1 MLTPAQKHFQQVMAR
16 RAGLETGEETLVERT
31 AHEQILHRLRLAQ
44 SRLKGIQS
52 KAAKAVAK
60 KELLP
65 EFEGWIEGTLDSDN
79 GRPDEVITTLMV
91 WAVDCGDLPLALRIG
106 EYVVRHNLSLP
117 DNFGRDAATVLTEEI
132 CNPLLTLA
140 GTDPDADLS
149 AYIAPLDTLQGI
161 VNDCDMPDEVRA
173 KLCKARAFS
182 RRAITDPQTQALSLK
197 LLREAMHL
205 NPNAGVKREIATLT
219 RALKKSP
226 SEPRDEAATTDQ
238 NAAQEDARDNAPT
251 KGPVRKTATRKPAA
265 GKTKTTRR
273 TAKK

>member
-91 WAVDCGDLPLALRIG
+91 WAVDCGNLPLALRIG

-117 DNFGRDAATVLTEEI
+117 DNFG
-132 CNPLLTLA
+132 
-140 GTDPDADLS
+140 
-149 AYIAPLDTLQGI
+149 
-161 VNDCDMPDEVRA
+161 
-173 KLCKARAFS
+173 
-182 RRAITDPQTQALSLK
+182 
-197 LLREAMHL
+197 
-205 NPNAGVKREIATLT
+205 
-219 RALKKSP
+219 
-226 SEPRDEAATTDQ
+226 
-238 NAAQEDARDNAPT
+238 
-251 KGPVRKTATRKPAA
+251 
-265 GKTKTTRR
+265 
-273 TAKK
+273 

>member
-52 KAAKAVAK
+52 KAAKADVK

-65 EFEGWIEGTLDSDN
+65 EFAGWIEGTLDSDN

-149 AYIAPLDTLQGI
+149 GYIGPLDTLRKI
-161 VNDCDMPDEVRA
+161 VTDRDMPDEVRA
-173 KLCKARAFS
+173 KLCKACAFA
-182 RRAITDPQTQALSLK
+182 RRHLTDADDV
-197 LLREAMHL
+197 A
-205 NPNAGVKREIATLT
+205 VC
-219 RALKKSP
+219 
-226 SEPRDEAATTDQ
+226 
-238 NAAQEDARDNAPT
+238 NAANNFGLMCNQFWIAILS
-251 KGPVRKTATRKPAA
+251 V
-265 GKTKTTRR
+265 
-273 TAKK
+273 

>member
-91 WAVDCGDLPLALRIG
+91 WAVDCGNLPLALRIG

-149 AYIAPLDTLQGI
+149 GYIEPLDTLWEI
-161 VNDCDMPDEVRA
+161 VTNRDMPDEVRA
-173 KLCKARAFS
+173 KLCKACAFA
-182 RRAITDPQTQALSLK
+182 RRHLTDADSVAASLR

-219 RALKKSP
+219 RALKKLTGGTG
-226 SEPRDEAATTDQ
+226 DETGDDDTT
-238 NAAQEDARDNAPT
+238 PT
-251 KGPVRKTATRKPAA
+251 DTGKDPLVKTPARKPAA
-265 GKTKTTRR
+265 RKPATGKAKATRR
-273 TAKK
+273 AARK

>member
-16 RAGLETGEETLVERT
+16 RAGLKTGEETLVERT

-52 KAAKAVAK
+52 KAAKADVK

-65 EFEGWIEGTLDSDN
+65 EFAGWIEGTLDSDN

-149 AYIAPLDTLQGI
+149 GYIGPLDTLRKI
-161 VNDCDMPDEVRA
+161 VTDRDMPDEVRA
-173 KLCKARAFS
+173 KLCKACAFA
-182 RRAITDPQTQALSLK
+182 RRHLTDADDVAVSLK
-197 LLREAMHL
+197 LLRDAMHL

-219 RALKKSP
+219 RALKKLTGSTG
-226 SEPRDEAATTDQ
+226 DETGNDGTAPADTGKDT
-238 NAAQEDARDNAPT
+238 PT
-251 KGPVRKTATRKPAA
+251 KTPARKTAARKTVT
-265 GKTKTTRR
+265 GKAKTPRR
-273 TAKK
+273 AAKK

>member
-91 WAVDCGDLPLALRIG
+91 WAVDCGDLPLALRTG

-149 AYIAPLDTLQGI
+149 GYIEPLDTLWEI
-161 VNDCDMPDEVRA
+161 VTNRDMPDEVRA
-173 KLCKARAFS
+173 KLCKACAFA
-182 RRAITDPQTQALSLK
+182 RRHLTDADSVAASLR

-219 RALKKSP
+219 RALKKLTGGAG
-226 SEPRDEAATTDQ
+226 DETGDDDTTPTDTGK
-238 NAAQEDARDNAPT
+238 DA
-251 KGPVRKTATRKPAA
+251 PVKTPARKPAA
-265 GKTKTTRR
+265 RKPATGKAKTTGRA
-273 TAKK
+273 AKK

>member
-149 AYIAPLDTLQGI
+149 GYIEPLDTLWEI
-161 VNDCDMPDEVRA
+161 VTNRDMPDEVRA
-173 KLCKARAFS
+173 KLCKACAFA
-182 RRAITDPQTQALSLK
+182 RRHLTDADSVAASLR

-219 RALKKSP
+219 RALKKLTGGAGDETGDDDTTP
-226 SEPRDEAATTDQ
+226 TDTGKDAPVKHRHVNQPPANPRPG
-238 NAAQEDARDNAPT
+238 RL
-251 KGPVRKTATRKPAA
+251 KRPA
-265 GKTKTTRR
+265 GQQRNN
-273 TAKK
+273 

>member
-16 RAGLETGEETLVERT
+16 RAGLDTGEETLVERT

-52 KAAKAVAK
+52 KAAKADVK

-65 EFEGWIEGTLDSDN
+65 EFAGWIEGTLDSDN

-91 WAVDCGDLPLALRIG
+91 WAVDCGNLPLALRIG

-149 AYIAPLDTLQGI
+149 GYIGPLNTLRKI
-161 VNDCDMPDEVRA
+161 VTDRDMPDEVRA
-173 KLCKARAFS
+173 KLCKACAFA
-182 RRAITDPQTQALSLK
+182 RRNLTDADSVAESLK
-197 LLREAMHL
+197 LLRDATHL

-219 RALKKSP
+219 RALKKLTGSTG
-226 SEPRDEAATTDQ
+226 DETGNDGTAPAGAGKDAPAKTPARKTAA
-238 NAAQEDARDNAPT
+238 
-251 KGPVRKTATRKPAA
+251 RKTAT
-265 GKTKTTRR
+265 GKAKTPRR
-273 TAKK
+273 AAKK

>member
-1 MLTPAQKHFQQVMAR
+1 MLTPAQKHFQRVMAQ
-16 RAGLETGEETLVERT
+16 RAGLDTGEETLFERT
-31 AHEQILHRLRLAQ
+31 AHEQILYRLRLAQ
-44 SRLKGIQS
+44 SRLNGIQS
-52 KAAKAVAK
+52 NAAKADVK

-65 EFEGWIEGTLDSDN
+65 DFAGWIEGTLDSDN

-106 EYVVRHNLSLP
+106 EYVVRHGLSMP

-132 CNPLLTLA
+132 CNPVLILA

-149 AYIAPLDTLQGI
+149 GYTAPLDALWDI
-161 VNDCDMPDEVRA
+161 VNGRDMPDEVRA

-182 RRAITDPQTQALSLK
+182 RRASTDPDAQALSLK
-197 LLREAMHL
+197 LFREAMHL

-219 RALKKSP
+219 RALKKQTPEES
-226 SEPRDEAATTDQ
+226 
-238 NAAQEDARDNAPT
+238 DANAPDET
-251 KGPVRKTATRKPAA
+251 KSAPEKTPARKPAARKPAARKTAT
-265 GKTKTTRR
+265 GKARS

>member
-16 RAGLETGEETLVERT
+16 RAGLETREETLVERT

-149 AYIAPLDTLQGI
+149 GYIEPLDTLWEI
-161 VNDCDMPDEVRA
+161 VTNRDMPDEVRA
-173 KLCKARAFS
+173 KLCKACAFA
-182 RRAITDPQTQALSLK
+182 RRHLTDADSVAASLR

-219 RALKKSP
+219 RALKKLTGDTG
-226 SEPRDEAATTDQ
+226 DETDG
-238 NAAQEDARDNAPT
+238 DDTAP
-251 KGPVRKTATRKPAA
+251 ARKPAA
-265 GKTKTTRR
+265 RKPATGKAKTTGRAAR
-273 TAKK
+273 K

>member
-16 RAGLETGEETLVERT
+16 RAGLETGEETLTERT

-52 KAAKAVAK
+52 KAAKADVK

-65 EFEGWIEGTLDSDN
+65 EFAGWIEGTLDSDN

-91 WAVDCGDLPLALRIG
+91 WAVDCGDLSLALRIG
-106 EYVVRHNLSLP
+106 EYVVRHDLSLP

-149 AYIAPLDTLQGI
+149 GYIAPLDTLRSI
-161 VNDCDMPDEVRA
+161 VNDRDMPDEVRA
-173 KLCKARAFS
+173 KLYKAMAFS
-182 RRAITDPQTQALSLK
+182 RRALTDTQTQALSLK

-219 RALKKSP
+219 RALKASTP
-226 SEPRDEAATTDQ
+226 EPGDDATTTDQ
-238 NAAQEDARDNAPT
+238 DTPQTDSGDNAP
-251 KGPVRKTATRKPAA
+251 KKAPVRKTAARKPAT

-273 TAKK
+273 AVKK

>member
-52 KAAKAVAK
+52 KAAKADVK

-149 AYIAPLDTLQGI
+149 GYIEPLDTLWEI
-161 VNDCDMPDEVRA
+161 VTNRDMPDEVRA
-173 KLCKARAFS
+173 KLCKTCAFAR
-182 RRAITDPQTQALSLK
+182 RHLTDADSVAASLR

-219 RALKKSP
+219 RALKKLTGSTG
-226 SEPRDEAATTDQ
+226 DETGNDGTTPADTGKDTP
-238 NAAQEDARDNAPT
+238 AKTPA
-251 KGPVRKTATRKPAA
+251 RKTAARKTVT
-265 GKTKTTRR
+265 GKAKTPRRATK
-273 TAKK
+273 K